1 MMSTRSISFEKH
13 FLTKSNTP
21 PERLPWWDN
30 LTAGETY
37 LSYPVKCLVKSYEF
51 STKVS
56 TRHATSNCSTYL
68 LKSPSAILLWSPS
81 TVTFQTRIDRE
92 QVLFPESAASLSTVL
107 PALSLNDFLVVFR
120 CGFLCVCLVSTHSPD
135 ARFFVPCDDWECVCV
150 CYRCGWGGGG
160 GGA

>member
-21 PERLPWWDN
+21 PERLAWWDN

-37 LSYPVKCLVKSYEF
+37 VLKCLVKSYEF

-56 TRHATSNCSTYL
+56 PRHATSNCSTYL

-81 TVTFQTRIDRE
+81 TFQTRNDRE

-107 PALSLNDFLVVFR
+107 PVLSLDGFLVVFR
-120 CGFLCVCLVSTHSPD
+120 CDFLRAWLLSTHSPD
-135 ARFFVPCDDWECVCV
+135 TRFLLLCRVTIESVCV
-150 CYRCGWGGGG
+150 LLVWVCGLVGVWVC
-160 GGA
+160 A

>member
-1 MMSTRSISFEKH
+1 MSTRSISFEKH

-21 PERLPWWDN
+21 PEHLPWWDN

-51 STKVS
+51 STRVS

-68 LKSPSAILLWSPS
+68 LKSPLLWSPS
-81 TVTFQTRIDRE
+81 TFQTRNDRE
-92 QVLFPESAASLSTVL
+92 QVLFPESAASLSVVL
-107 PALSLNDFLVVFR
+107 PVLSLDDFLVVFR
-120 CGFLCVCLVSTHSPD
+120 CGFLCVWLLSTHFPD
-135 ARFFVPCDDWECVCV
+135 ARFLCRVTTERVCV
-150 CYRCGWGGGG
+150 WGWVGGG

>member
-1 MMSTRSISFEKH
+1 MSTRSISFEKH

-56 TRHATSNCSTYL
+56 TRQATSNCSTYL

-81 TVTFQTRIDRE
+81 TFQTRNDRE

-107 PALSLNDFLVVFR
+107 PVLPLDDFLVVFR
-120 CGFLCVCLVSTHSPD
+120 CSFLCVWLLSTHSPD
-135 ARFFVPCDDWECVCV
+135 ARFWCRVTTERVCV
-150 CYRCGWGGGG
+150 CYRCGCMCVC
-160 GGA
+160 A

>member
-37 LSYPVKCLVKSYEF
+37 LSYPIKCLVKSYEF

-56 TRHATSNCSTYL
+56 PRHATSNCSTYL

-81 TVTFQTRIDRE
+81 TFQTRNDRE

-107 PALSLNDFLVVFR
+107 PVLSLDDFLVLFR
-120 CGFLCVCLVSTHSPD
+120 CDFLRVWLLSTHSPD
-135 ARFFVPCDDWECVCV
+135 TRFFVPCDD
-150 CYRCGWGGGG
+150 
-160 GGA
+160 